1 MTEYRWARASRGEIP
16 TDACEEGH
24 GWEFQTRDDSSTPQ
38 VPLWVMR
45 TIAGTEPFG
54 EAVRVGCVRRGGP
67 ANVDWR
73 GDHGTPV
80 DEYEVLLDQGTWE
93 WMDTLYEIEGVDD
106 SAYDVVPVGAV
117 ACGHDSDG
125 ATLYAAIEH
134 RDDDMGGEIPSETG
148 MWAETNWERTVL
160 IDPVAAK
167 AESSTP
173 RPARPVP
180 APEPAKP
187 VVAALDLKEEAVAI
201 ANAGGVAIDI
211 SGWKLRDD
219 STRKPFTFPAGT
231 TLAPGASIVV
241 RSGSGAA
248 NATAGQL
255 VWTTASAWNDRGDT
269 ATLMDA
275 SGKIISAQKGH

>member
-1 MTEYRWARASRGEIP
+1 MLFRSERRPVAVVA
-16 TDACEEGH
+16 
-24 GWEFQTRDDSSTPQ
+24 
-38 VPLWVMR
+38 
-45 TIAGTEPFG
+45 AGD
-54 EAVRVGCVRRGGP
+54 R
-67 ANVDWR
+67 
-73 GDHGTPV
+73 
-80 DEYEVLLDQGTWE
+80 Y
-93 WMDTLYEIEGVDD
+93 
-106 SAYDVVPVGAV
+106 
-117 ACGHDSDG
+117 
-125 ATLYAAIEH
+125 
-134 RDDDMGGEIPSETG
+134 
-148 MWAETNWERTVL
+148 WERTVL

-219 STRKPFTFPAGT
+219 STRKPFTFPPGT

-241 RSGSGAA
+241 RSGTGAA

-275 SGKIISAQKGH
+275 SGQIISVQKGH